1 MKTFSG
7 IKDVDRKI
15 LEELDDKNLFS
26 ILLVNKYL
34 NKVADENFWKRR
46 LISKYPG
53 AFSYKTEKQHNKQT
67 QKRLQ
72 TTWKQYYLNTVRY
85 VTEMKNKFDFN
96 YTSGDPAFYY
106 KTNLIIEKLLD
117 GNKFS
122 GVDRSSYTVKLL
134 REGHEDLAYHLSN
147 KTAKKFQFR
156 RINLSTQEWNY
167 RKNHLLNIFSNLD
180 TSGDI

>member
-1 MKTFSG
+1 MDKTFSG

-15 LEELDDKNLFS
+15 LESLDDENLFS
-26 ILLVNKYL
+26 ILFVNKYL
-34 NKVADENFWKRR
+34 NQVSDENFWKRR

-53 AFSYKTEKQHNKQT
+53 AFSYKT
-67 QKRLQ
+67 QKRAQ
-72 TTWKQYYLNTVRY
+72 TWKQYYLNTVRY
-85 VTEMKNKFDFN
+85 VTEMKKKFDFN

-117 GNKFS
+117 KDISS
-122 GVDRSSYTVKLL
+122 GVDRSFYTVKLL
-134 REGHEDLAYHLSN
+134 RSGHEDLSYHLSN

-156 RINLSTQEWNY
+156 KKDLSPNEWNE
-167 RKNHLLNIFSNLD
+167 RKRHFLNIFSDVD